1 MQSNLQIQ
9 FNPCEITNGIFHRT
23 RTKKK
28 LKLVWTHKRPQTAKA
43 ILRNKN
49 GAGEISLPQAILQS
63 YIHPES
69 MPLPYRNIDNKYIKI
84 EIKINGTGQKAQ
96 R

>member
-1 MQSNLQIQ
+1 MQSNLKIQ

-28 LKLVWTHKRPQTAKA
+28 LKFVWKHKRPQITKA
-43 ILRNKN
+43 ISRKKN
-49 GAGEISLPQAILQS
+49 RAGEISLPQAILQS

-69 MPLPYRNIDNKYIKI
+69 MPLPQKQKYRSMEQGIKPRD
-84 EIKINGTGQKAQ
+84 KPTQL
-96 R
+96 